1 MKQAVEYF
9 CQTCQLTM
17 NNKSQSHAKARP
29 VARLEEL
36 KPSVSTVAARKN
48 RADAS
53 GHCGRKF
60 QHAFCFILKQS
71 LLKTS

>member
-1 MKQAVEYF
+1 
-9 CQTCQLTM
+9 M

-36 KPSVSTVAARKN
+36 KLSVSTVAAHKN

-53 GHCGRKF
+53 ATAGGNF
-60 QHAFCFILKQS
+60 QKHFVSF
-71 LLKTS
+71 